1 MPTITLAGL
10 GPGASDMLTPAV
22 STLLQTADIIWT
34 TAAQHPVLQH
44 LPSDKLRTLPAQHVQ
59 QSATLLCEQAKQ
71 NDHILCALPGHPCDT
86 ELFAALQT
94 VCTENADDQHVDVRI
109 VPGLSLIESFCAAFA
124 ISRSRAGLQV
134 FAASS
139 LTTPPARASDDKA
152 WCEVQGIAS
161 YTPPLLPYPITPTQP
176 LLIWWV
182 ASPYQEQEQD
192 TAQQQACIE
201 HIQQLLRCTY
211 PPHHPLELVRLNRAG
226 EMVRQCS
233 RLLRNLE
240 PEVLQPGEEHLALLV
255 APLTPDANRRSFDGL
270 AWVVMRLLAP
280 EGCPWDRE
288 QTFQTLRAGLLEETY
303 EVLEALDSNDMAH
316 LSEELGDLL
325 LQVVVQSE
333 MARQAGSFAIGD
345 VLQQIN
351 SKLIRRHP
359 HVFGELAVSGTGEVL
374 HNWEHIKAQELQ
386 EKGRQRSSALD
397 GIPAGLP
404 ALAASQRVVAKAIKA
419 GFTWDDVAGVWNKMH
434 EELHELQQ
442 ACMQHESHPSEGTL
456 AHMAE
461 ELGDILFVLTILAH
475 WFKLDAESSLREATS
490 KFRQRFTTME
500 QLLQQRGETLHTLSM
515 EEKLARWTEA
525 KQRVG

>member
-1 MPTITLAGL
+1 M
-10 GPGASDMLTPAV
+10 
-22 STLLQTADIIWT
+22 
-34 TAAQHPVLQH
+34 
-44 LPSDKLRTLPAQHVQ
+44 
-59 QSATLLCEQAKQ
+59 
-71 NDHILCALPGHPCDT
+71 
-86 ELFAALQT
+86 
-94 VCTENADDQHVDVRI
+94 VD
-109 VPGLSLIESFCAAFA
+109 SFCAAFG
-124 ISRSRAGLQV
+124 ISRSNTGVQV
-134 FAASS
+134 FAATS
-139 LTTPPARASDDKA
+139 LANPPVRASDDKA
-152 WCEVQGIAS
+152 WCEVQDIAR

-176 LLIWWV
+176 LLIWWD
-182 ASPYQEQEQD
+182 ALLYHEQEQD
-192 TAQQQACIE
+192 TPQQQAHIA
-201 HIQQLLRCTY
+201 HIQRLLRCTY
-211 PPHHPLELVRLNRAG
+211 PPHHSVELVRLDQSG
-226 EMVRQCS
+226 EVAQRWSCE
-233 RLLRNLE
+233 LHALE
-240 PEVLQPGEEHLALLV
+240 QAVQGDTLDTLALSV
-255 APLTPDANRRSFDGL
+255 PPLTADANRRSFDGL

-333 MARQAGSFAIGD
+333 MARQSGSFDIGD
-345 VLQQIN
+345 VLQQIS

-359 HVFGELAVSGTGEVL
+359 HVFGELAVSGSGEVL
-374 HNWEHIKAQELQ
+374 HNWEQIKAQELQ

-397 GIPAGLP
+397 GIPSGLP

-442 ACMQHESHPSEGTL
+442 ACAQHESYASEATL

-475 WFKLDAESSLREATS
+475 WFKLDAESSLRESTS

-500 QLLQQRGETLHTLSM
+500 QLLQQRGETLQTLSM
-515 EEKLARWTEA
+515 EEKLARWKEA